1 MKYEIRI
8 VGGVVSVV
16 DVVDDLL
23 ENVDSVL
30 SIEENAT
37 PISGSIEANGDGRLL
52 GKVILESDKVISSRV
67 VTELEKQFPGIGFE
81 LAEVA

>member
-23 ENVDSVL
+23 NEVDSVL
-30 SIEENAT
+30 SVEEKAT
-37 PISGSIEANGDGRLL
+37 PISGSIEANGDGKLL
-52 GKVILESDKVISSRV
+52 GKVILESEGVISSRIIY
-67 VTELEKQFPGIGFE
+67 ELEKQFPGIGFE